1 MTGGKISGVLAMIAA
16 AALLSACDDSNTDD
30 ASATTTTAASLP
42 ATEPSSLPPS
52 APSSDASS
60 PAAASKPPSALPK
73 VFDNAK
79 MQDAVHQILA
89 GSYRIKHVGVVKC
102 PPNKPV
108 KKGTK
113 FDCKTKIAKKDQLV
127 GITVTSKDG
136 HYDVDKPRPAKK
148 KKK

>member
-1 MTGGKISGVLAMIAA
+1 MTGGKISGVLAMVAA
-16 AALLSACDDSNTDD
+16 AALLSACDDNNGDD
-30 ASATTTTAASLP
+30 ASTPPTTM
-42 ATEPSSLPPS
+42 PSMPPS
-52 APSSDASS
+52 APSSMPPSGSASA
-60 PAAASKPPSALPK
+60 PAAPGAASKPPTALPK

-89 GSYRIKHVGVVKC
+89 DSYRIKHVGVVKC

-113 FDCKTKIAKKDQLV
+113 FHCTAKIGKKKEQV

-136 HYDVDKPRPAKK
+136 HYDVAKPKAK
-148 KKK
+148 